1 MAMEE
6 PSKSNGQAG
15 MRRFLANCNDTSM
28 RTKYTLTTGSLTSQL
43 VHLVVCEAVK
53 VHNRIT
59 HDRVGGW
66 ASRADT
72 RDRDGKVI
80 GRTC

>member
-1 MAMEE
+1 MEMEE

-28 RTKYTLTTGSLTSQL
+28 RTKYTLTKGSLTSQL
-43 VHLVVCEAVK
+43 VHLVVCEAVE

-59 HDRVGGW
+59 HDCEWEGGRVEQIQE
-66 ASRADT
+66 T
-72 RDRDGKVI
+72 EMKK
-80 GRTC
+80 